1 MFNQELYAT
10 AFARAVALMRDRPP
24 DIEAQKA
31 ALRALAS
38 LAELSAASFRVYDG
52 VLSVDDV
59 AIPGSVPHARALV
72 ERLKLHQLSEF
83 MIGRRAEAAELLALL
98 RGLAALPGEG
108 PSIKERLHEAHSR
121 RIMVILEEGGEEPY
135 RRSASVSQALQALE
149 TGQRPDDSSSAMA
162 RWEALHREAAQE
174 IPITIDLG
182 SDVAPADPVGSAVTV
197 PAPPSRPAPTLHLP
211 VAAES
216 PIGAALAPVVL
227 NPYGA
232 GVLDRL
238 TALTDRV
245 GEALRQG
252 QVEDAL
258 RALAMVVDL
267 EPGAGDP
274 SARNSYGIAL
284 KRVLSREVLEQ
295 LTACVLNP
303 ALMDAAGRVVLRAG
317 AEGVDVLLERLAA
330 AEDIRE
336 RRACMAVLRQ
346 TREGTE
352 AVLRMFVRPE
362 WFVVR
367 NLAELAGD
375 LRMEDAVPD
384 LARLAVHAD
393 ARVRRAAIV
402 SLAKI
407 GTSATVRPLRDAWK
421 QGDTEQRVL
430 IASGIGA
437 ASRALAMPL
446 VTMLEEDSSLEA
458 TREGYLAL
466 ARIGSSEAV
475 QALVKAA
482 EPGGRL
488 LGRKP
493 VPQRVAAVQALRLA
507 HATGPLERLAQDG
520 ERVVREEAQRAL
532 KELDRPPG
540 AA

>member
-10 AFARAVALMRDRPP
+10 AFARTVALMRDRPP
-24 DIEAQKA
+24 DVEAQKA
-31 ALRALAS
+31 ALRALTS

-108 PSIKERLHEAHSR
+108 PSIKERLHDAHSR

-149 TGQRPDDSSSAMA
+149 TGRRPDDSGSAMA
-162 RWEALHREAAQE
+162 RWEAMHREAAQE

-182 SDVAPADPVGSAVTV
+182 PDAVPADPVGFTAEARTPIRPA
-197 PAPPSRPAPTLHLP
+197 PAPPLP

-216 PIGAALAPVVL
+216 PLGAALAAVVL
-227 NPYGA
+227 DPYGA

-238 TALTDRV
+238 TTLTDRV

-252 QVEDAL
+252 QVENAL

-267 EPGAGDP
+267 EPGSAEG
-274 SARNSYGIAL
+274 SARNGYGIAL
-284 KRVLSREVLEQ
+284 KRILSREALEQ
-295 LTACVLNP
+295 LAACVLNP

-317 AEGVDVLLERLAA
+317 AEGVDVLLERLAG

-352 AVLRMFVRPE
+352 ALLRMFVRPE

-402 SLAKI
+402 SLARI
-407 GTSATVRPLRDAWK
+407 GTPATVRPLRDAWK
-421 QGDTEQRVL
+421 EGDTEQRVL

-446 VTMLEEDSSLEA
+446 VTMLEEDSSIDA

-475 QALVKAA
+475 QALAKAA

-488 LGRKP
+488 VGRKP
-493 VPQRVAAVQALRLA
+493 VPLRVAAVQALRLA
-507 HATGPLERLAQDG
+507 RATAPLERLSQDG
-520 ERVVREEAQRAL
+520 DRAVREEAQRAL
-532 KELDRPPG
+532 RELGRAPG